1 MAFLALHSSEC
12 NGGDNQIKKASQ
24 SHVAG
29 AIPAGGLRVS
39 QQKKG
44 LCLEDSKGHTEE
56 GVRGLDL
63 DEGHHSLDTDEKG
76 LQTEAAAKQKHR
88 GVTVLPAPQ
97 DRESKEA
104 REGGRPGAVC
114 IGSIFVPGPDEECP
128 DTSSN
133 GEPVEIRCGE
143 DAVDAMCGVPGSV
156 ETQEIFTKDQVNGD
170 CVCCYGGVT
179 FSLLPSSLLR
189 WSIAS
194 KHDCCFS
201 PQTTSHRKPST
212 GDCMIINH
220 VAACLYRNPFQLG
233 CISHQSSFARDLQL

>member
-114 IGSIFVPGPDEECP
+114 IGSIIVQGPDEECP

-143 DAVDAMCGVPGSV
+143 DAVSPAQWKHKRYLLRTRLMETVSAAMEV
-156 ETQEIFTKDQVNGD
+156 
-170 CVCCYGGVT
+170 
-179 FSLLPSSLLR
+179 LPS
-189 WSIAS
+189 
-194 KHDCCFS
+194 HCCPPAFS
-201 PQTTSHRKPST
+201 D
-212 GDCMIINH
+212 G
-220 VAACLYRNPFQLG
+220 V
-233 CISHQSSFARDLQL
+233 